1 MRLHFTLSPNTEPV
15 PFAYQHR
22 LTGVFHKW
30 LKQND
35 LHDKISL
42 YSLAWLDGSR
52 RACNRLE
59 FGRGAKWFVSF
70 FEDEYAERLVHG
82 ALRDP
87 EMFCG
92 MRVERIEQ
100 QTTPDFG
107 TKYRFKV
114 ASPVFI
120 KGKQPANGKPPRHYL
135 FSETESDALM
145 TATLIHKMDAANR
158 EARKEIFTEADRQI
172 KISFDREFQTPKIKL
187 VRIKEID
194 HKTSVCPIIIEG
206 TAKTLQFAW
215 NVGIG
220 NGTGS
225 CFGSLKENLENYA

>member
-15 PFAYQHR
+15 SFAYQHW

-30 LKQND
+30 LKDNG

-42 YSLAWLDGSR
+42 YSLSWLDGSR
-52 RACNRLE
+52 RVRNKLE
-59 FGRGAKWFVSF
+59 FSRGAKWFVSF
-70 FEDEYAERLVHG
+70 YEDEFAEKLVHG
-82 ALRDP
+82 ALSDS

-107 TKYRFKV
+107 EKYKFKV

-120 KGKQPANGKPPRHYL
+120 KGKQTANGKPPHHFL
-135 FSETESDALM
+135 FNEPEADVLM
-145 TATLIHKMDAANR
+145 SATLIHKMDAANR
-158 EARKEIFTEADRQI
+158 EAEKEIFNETDKQVKVA
-172 KISFDREFQTPKIKL
+172 FDREFAAPKIKL
-187 VRIKEID
+187 VRIKNID
-194 HKTSVCPIIIEG
+194 HKTSICPIIVEG
-206 TAKTLQFAW
+206 TTKAIQFAW

-225 CFGSLKENLENYA
+225 CFGSLKENLENA

>member
-1 MRLHFTLSPNTEPV
+1 V

-30 LKQND
+30 LSEND

-42 YSLAWLDGSR
+42 YSLSWLDGSKR
-52 RACNRLE
+52 VRNKLE
-59 FGRGAKWFVSF
+59 FQNGAKWFVSF
-70 FEDEYAERLVHG
+70 YEDEYAERLVGG

-87 EMFCG
+87 ELFGG
-92 MRVERIEQ
+92 MRVEKIEQ

-107 TKYRFKV
+107 TKYKFKV
-114 ASPVFI
+114 ASPVFV
-120 KGKQPANGKPPRHYL
+120 KGKQPENGEQPHHYL
-135 FSETESDALM
+135 FNEPEADAIL

-158 EARKEIFTEADRQI
+158 DANEIRFTEADKQI
-172 KISFDREFQTPKIKL
+172 KVCFDREFANPKIKL
-187 VRIKEID
+187 VRIKNID
-194 HKTSVCPIIIEG
+194 LKASVCPIIVEG
-206 TAKTLQFAW
+206 THKAVHFAW

-225 CFGSLKENLENYA
+225 CFGALQ

>member
-1 MRLHFTLSPNTEPV
+1 MRLHLTLSKNTAPV
-15 PFAYQHR
+15 SFAYQHW

-30 LKQND
+30 LADND

-52 RACNRLE
+52 RVRDKLE
-59 FGRGAKWFVSF
+59 FPNGAKWFVSF
-70 FEDEYAERLVHG
+70 YEGEHAEKLVHG
-82 ALRDP
+82 ALSDP

-107 TKYRFKV
+107 TKYKFKV

-120 KGKQPANGKPPRHYL
+120 KGKQPPNGKPPHHYL
-135 FSETESDALM
+135 WTEPEADALM
-145 TATLIHKMDAANR
+145 TATLIHKMDAAN
-158 EARKEIFTEADRQI
+158 KESTETRFTDADKQV
-172 KISFDREFQTPKIKL
+172 KVAFDREFANPKIKL
-187 VRIKEID
+187 VCIKNID

-206 TAKTLQFAW
+206 TNKAIQFAW

-225 CFGSLKENLENYA
+225 CFGSLH